1 MTYLKPIPFLI
12 IMLLSPFFIKC
23 EKSTTLQIEFLSGY
37 WEVDFVER
45 NGEQFRPKISQ
56 PLYDFYHV
64 ENKKGIRKKVA
75 PKFDGNFQTSED
87 QTPFDLDLNEGK
99 TFLYFKTLWDSWS
112 EQIVYLDSTK
122 LVLFHQ
128 KSNYH
133 YKRP

>member
-1 MTYLKPIPFLI
+1 MTHLRLIPLLIIIFLI
-12 IMLLSPFFIKC
+12 PIFIKC

-37 WEVDFVER
+37 WEVDYVER
-45 NGEQFRPKISQ
+45 NGEQFRPKISR
-56 PLYDFYHV
+56 PLYDYYHF

-75 PKFDGNFQTSED
+75 PKFDGKFQTSED
-87 QTPFDLDLNEGK
+87 ENPFYLDLNQGK
-99 TFLYFKTLWDSWS
+99 IFLHFKTLWDSWS

-122 LVLFHQ
+122 LILSHQ

>member
-1 MTYLKPIPFLI
+1 MTHLKLIPLLTIIFL
-12 IMLLSPFFIKC
+12 SSFFIKC
-23 EKSTTLQIEFLSGY
+23 EKSTTLQIEFLLGY

-45 NGEQFRPKISQ
+45 EGEQFRPKIGQ
-56 PLYDFYHV
+56 PLYDYYHIK
-64 ENKKGIRKKVA
+64 NKKGIRKKVA

-87 QTPFDLDLNEGK
+87 ETPFDLELDQGK
-99 TFLYFKTLWDSWS
+99 TFLHFKTLWDSWS

-122 LVLFHQ
+122 LILFHQ